1 MDLFGTKSR
10 AERRA
15 AQLAAFGDRVPPGQH
30 LVDNWPVLTYG
41 PTPDVPISAWQ
52 LSIQG
57 LVEDELTFDADQFK
71 ALGYETFHADFHCV
85 TRFSMMD
92 NDWSGV
98 PVKRLM
104 EQVRVLPEARA
115 VMLHCYGGYTTNL
128 LLEDFDRSENIF
140 ALERNGE
147 PITRDHGAP
156 VRLIVPHLYAWKSAK
171 WLAAI
176 EFIAADRPGFWEL
189 NGYHM
194 RGDPFAEE
202 RFG

>member
-1 MDLFGTKSR
+1 MDLFGIKTR

-15 AQLAAFGDRVPPGQH
+15 VQQAAFGGRVPPGQH
-30 LVDNWPVLTYG
+30 LVENWPVLTYG
-41 PTPDVPISAWQ
+41 PTPDIPPSAWQ
-52 LSIQG
+52 FSVLG
-57 LVEDELTFDADQFK
+57 LVNNEQTFDIEKFK
-71 ALGYETFHADFHCV
+71 GLGYETFHADFHCV

-104 EQVRVLPEARA
+104 EQIDVRPEASA
-115 VMLHCYGGYTTNL
+115 VMVHCYGGYTANL
-128 LLEDFDRSENIF
+128 LLQDFDRAENIF
-140 ALERNGE
+140 AFERNGD
-147 PITRDHGAP
+147 PIAREHGAP

-171 WLAAI
+171 WVAAVEFLAG
-176 EFIAADRPGFWEL
+176 DRPGFWEL

-194 RGDPFAEE
+194 RGDPFAEQ